1 MSTSAIDGRT
11 YEGKATPIIATFNKS
26 FSLVLAT
33 VKTMTLQFARLCQ
46 TLRHATDFMWYRMD
60 ENRQIGSEPA
70 IPLSR
75 PLRGKRILVTRTKA
89 QSEAITT
96 QLESLGATVVHCPTI
111 EIIPPSS
118 WESLDAAIERINEY
132 DWLVF
137 TSSNAV
143 RYFFDR
149 LKAWCNKT
157 NVALGSQRIFAIGPA
172 TATAITNAGATVHV
186 TAADSVGEGA
196 LQAIIEAAGGYQN
209 LNGLRILL
217 PRARAARE
225 FLPTALGDLGAH
237 VDAVEAYQT
246 IKPETDRESIVRL
259 FTKSSIDVVTFT
271 SSSTVTNFAELVGLT
286 DLSDLLSGIVVAC
299 IGPVT
304 ADTAAAHGLKQVVQP
319 AAYNSS
325 ALVDA
330 LVVAI
335 GSES

>member
-1 MSTSAIDGRT
+1 
-11 YEGKATPIIATFNKS
+11 
-26 FSLVLAT
+26 
-33 VKTMTLQFARLCQ
+33 
-46 TLRHATDFMWYRMD
+46 MD
-60 ENRQIGSEPA
+60 ENRQTGSELPGDV
-70 IPLSR
+70 SR

-118 WESLDAAIERINEY
+118 WEPLDDAIARINEY
-132 DWLVF
+132 NWLVF

-143 RYFFDR
+143 RYFFAR
-149 LKAWCNKT
+149 L
-157 NVALGSQRIFAIGPA
+157 NVAYDKRDIALGSQRICAIGPA
-172 TATAITNAGATVHV
+172 TAAAITEEGAPVHV

-196 LQAIIEAAGGYQN
+196 LQAIIEAAGGDQN
-209 LNGLRILL
+209 LKGLRILL

-225 FLPTALGDLGAH
+225 FLPAALRNLGAH
-237 VDAVEAYQT
+237 VDAVEAYRT
-246 IKPETDRESIVRL
+246 IKPKIDSDNIFRL
-259 FTKSSIDVVTFT
+259 FTESSIDAVTFT
-271 SSSTVTNFAELVGLT
+271 SSSTVKNFAELAGLT

-319 AAYNSS
+319 AEFNSS

-330 LVVAI
+330 LVAAI

>member
-1 MSTSAIDGRT
+1 M
-11 YEGKATPIIATFNKS
+11 
-26 FSLVLAT
+26 
-33 VKTMTLQFARLCQ
+33 
-46 TLRHATDFMWYRMD
+46 
-60 ENRQIGSEPA
+60 GSEPQS
-70 IPLSR
+70 PLPS

-111 EIIPPSS
+111 EIVPPSS
-118 WESLDAAIERINEY
+118 WEPLDAAIARIDEY

-143 RYFFDR
+143 RYFFTRFNASRD
-149 LKAWCNKT
+149 KKDI
-157 NVALGSQRIFAIGPA
+157 ALGPQQICAIGPA
-172 TATAITNAGATVHV
+172 TATAITDEGAFVHV
-186 TAADSVGEGA
+186 AAADSVGEGA
-196 LQAIIEAAGGYQN
+196 LQAMIEAAGGDQN
-209 LNGLRILL
+209 LKGLRILL

-225 FLPTALGDLGAH
+225 FLPTALRDLGAR

-246 IKPETDRESIVRL
+246 IKPKTDRESIVRL
-259 FTKSSIDVVTFT
+259 FTDSSIDAVTFT
-271 SSSTVTNFAELVGLT
+271 SSSTVTNFAALVGLT

-304 ADTAAAHGLKQVVQP
+304 AETAAAHGLNQVVQP
-319 AAYNSS
+319 AAYNSL